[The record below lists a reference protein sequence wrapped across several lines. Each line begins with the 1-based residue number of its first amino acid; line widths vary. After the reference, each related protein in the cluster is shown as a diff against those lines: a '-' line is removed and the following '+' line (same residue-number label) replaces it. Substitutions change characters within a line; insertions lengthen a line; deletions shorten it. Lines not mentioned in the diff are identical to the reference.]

1 MVFDSCL
8 LVGID
13 VLVLVGV
20 IMALWCAIR
29 TFAKHATE
37 LGNQQPA
44 EPVFFVKPN
53 NCLQRTGPIQVS
65 THPGS
70 VHHEVECVIR
80 LGNNLQPEAVAIG
93 LDLTDRDTQSQLRS
107 EQLPWTRGKCFRG
120 SAVVGGFV
128 AFDGEFND
136 LVAGGYLI
144 NLSVNGIIKQT
155 SNLSSMSIS
164 PKQQMDSLLEWAPVV
179 AGDYLFTG
187 TPAGVAQ
194 LLVGDELI
202 ATLETT
208 DGKIISQLATICQ

>member
-8 LVGID
+8 WVGID

-20 IMALWCAIR
+20 VMALWCAIR

-80 LGNNLQPEAVAIG
+80 LGNDLQPEAVAVG

-120 SAVVGGFV
+120 SAVVGGF
-128 AFDGEFND
+128 ASYDGEFSD
-136 LVAGGYLI
+136 LVAGGYVI
-144 NLSVNGIIKQT
+144 NLTVNGIMKQT
-155 SNLSSMSIS
+155 SNLSSMSIC
-164 PKQQMDSLLEWAPVV
+164 PKQQMDSLQEWAPVV

-194 LLVGDELI
+194 LLVGDKLT

-208 DGKIISQLATICQ
+208 EGKIISQIETTCQ

>member
-8 LVGID
+8 WVGID

-80 LGNNLQPEAVAIG
+80 LGNNLQPEAIAVG

-107 EQLPWTRGKCFRG
+107 EQLPWTKGKCFRG
-120 SAVVGGFV
+120 SAVVGGF
-128 AFDGEFND
+128 ASFDGEIND
-136 LVAGGYLI
+136 LVAGGYMI
-144 NLSVNGIIKQT
+144 NLSVNGILKQT

-164 PKQQMDSLLEWAPVV
+164 PQQQMDSLLEWAPVV

-208 DGKIISQLATICQ
+208 DGKIISQIEAICQ

>member
-8 LVGID
+8 WVGID

-80 LGNNLQPEAVAIG
+80 LGNNLQPEAIAIG

-107 EQLPWTRGKCFRG
+107 EQLPWTKGKCFRG
-120 SAVVGGFV
+120 SAVVGGFTS
-128 AFDGEFND
+128 FNGEFSD
-136 LVAGGYLI
+136 LIGGGYMI
-144 NLSVNGIIKQT
+144 NLSVNGILKQT
-155 SNLSSMSIS
+155 SNLSSMSIG
-164 PKQQMDSLLEWAPVV
+164 PQQQMDSLLEWAPVV

-208 DGKIISQLATICQ
+208 DGKIISQIETICQ